1 MFKRFALGIFL
12 VIAALGVIFVGLDIL
27 DVAED
32 FRIYLPTPILDTA
45 FISAVA
51 VPVAYIAAR
60 SFVVTGSRQMLWLG
74 CGALAFGI
82 GVSLREWLVVE
93 ELNVPITLFNSAAL
107 IASVTHLIGASL
119 SIAKLGT
126 PKSELRRKPRIVLFY
141 YLGILASISLV
152 TLLTFRGLMPPFY
165 VPEGSSTQLKDI
177 VRGMATFFFL
187 ASSFIYIIMYYKS
200 RNDFLY
206 WYSLGLMLFAF
217 GLISIFL
224 GENYSRIVWLGRASQ
239 YVGSVYFLVA
249 VLGAYR
255 QASARNR
262 E

>member
-51 VPVAYIAAR
+51 VPVTYIAAR

-82 GVSLREWLVVE
+82 GVLLREWLVVE

-126 PKSELRRKPRIVLFY
+126 PKSESRRKIVLFY

-152 TLLTFRGLMPPFY
+152 TLLTFRGLIPPFY

-177 VRGMATFFFL
+177 VRGMTTFFFL
-187 ASSFIYIIMYYKS
+187 ASSFIYIVMYYKLW
-200 RNDFLY
+200 NVFLY

-224 GENYSRIVWLGRASQ
+224 GENYSRIIWLGRASQ